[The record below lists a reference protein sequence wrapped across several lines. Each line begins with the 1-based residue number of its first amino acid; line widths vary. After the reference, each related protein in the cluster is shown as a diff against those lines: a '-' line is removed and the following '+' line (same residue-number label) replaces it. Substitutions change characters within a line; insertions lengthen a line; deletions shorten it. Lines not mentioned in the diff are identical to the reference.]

1 MENSNLETGN
11 MIERME
17 KIRALMNGGA
27 LFLIPVDDQG
37 SRRKTRLDEKTTAL
51 IAFTSREELD
61 KGQSTDAVSVKIS
74 DFLAEVMENEAVAG
88 VVVNPWD
95 DYFFLEKNLIK
106 GILEVNKAK
115 RAEE

>member
-1 MENSNLETGN
+1 M
-11 MIERME
+11 
-17 KIRALMNGGA
+17 
-27 LFLIPVDDQG
+27 
-37 SRRKTRLDEKTTAL
+37 
-51 IAFTSREELD
+51 D

-74 DFLAEVMENEAVAG
+74 DFLAEVMENEGVAG